1 MKARINMRFKIQG
14 TEKRP
19 RTAPK
24 ALGTLLVAVSLLAG
38 CTKPL
43 PDDGAN
49 ATLKRFDD
57 LRADRYTEIGLV
69 GGNPITKDLR
79 ANVYNTIGLN
89 DPAGTGDTT
98 PQAMLDKVDLDQLKK
113 QYDVLGTWK
122 NGPRQWALD
131 WVEVMVG
138 EQREFNGLK
147 ARWVGVLN
155 IPKGVD
161 LNKEGATAYKPTTFE
176 RKTQFGFNKGKPV
189 FILDDPDGN
198 TWVMKSSSLIV
209 DPTNTHDKL
218 EKLGERLKAAPGWK
232 FRVAVLEQDL
242 VLKPESGVAPIVQ
255 DELGNTYDKTGPG
268 LSNFKP

>member
-1 MKARINMRFKIQG
+1 LKSVLS
-14 TEKRP
+14 P
-19 RTAPK
+19 LLL
-24 ALGTLLVAVSLLAG
+24 ALALAG
-38 CTKPL
+38 CSKPL
-43 PDDGAN
+43 PNDGAN
-49 ATLKRFDD
+49 AKLLRFHD

-89 DPAGTGDTT
+89 DAAGTGDTT
-98 PQAMLDKVDLDQLKK
+98 PQAMLDKVDLDQIKK
-113 QYDVLGTWK
+113 QFDVLGAWK

-131 WVEVMVG
+131 WVEVMAG
-138 EQREFNGLK
+138 EQREFNGLQ
-147 ARWVGVLN
+147 ARWVGVLS

-161 LNKEGATAYKPTTFE
+161 LKKEGATAYKPTTFE
-176 RKTQFGFNKGKPV
+176 RKTQMGFSKGKPV
-189 FILDDPDGN
+189 FILDDPEGG

-218 EKLGERLKAAPGWK
+218 EKLGERLKPAPGWK
-232 FRVAVLEQDL
+232 FRVAVLDRDL
-242 VLKPESGVAPIVQ
+242 VLKPEQGVAPIMQ